1 MKLNWGFGIAMVYI
15 IFAGSMI
22 AFVVVASRQ
31 NYDLVSEN
39 YYDDAVKYQQTIDAE
54 NNGTRKESQLDIVYV
69 QDKNAIQL
77 SGGAQMKNV
86 KGKLSFYKPD
96 KATNDFQIPF
106 STDDSSMQ
114 TIPLPTVAHG
124 YWSVNANWNVEGK
137 NYSVAKR
144 IFIQ

>member
-1 MKLNWGFGIAMVYI
+1 MVYI

-54 NNGTRKESQLDIVYV
+54 NNGTRKESQLDIDYV

-96 KATNDFQIPF
+96 KATNDCQIHF
-106 STDDSSMQ
+106 STDDSSMK
-114 TIPLPTVAHG
+114 TIPRSALAT
-124 YWSVNANWNVEGK
+124 S
-137 NYSVAKR
+137 
-144 IFIQ
+144 

>member
-69 QDKNAIQL
+69 HDKNAIQL

-86 KGKLSFYKPD
+86 KGKLSFINPIKLPMIL
-96 KATNDFQIPF
+96 KFLFQPVIHLCKQF
-106 STDDSSMQ
+106 HCQQWRMVTG
-114 TIPLPTVAHG
+114 V
-124 YWSVNANWNVEGK
+124 
-137 NYSVAKR
+137 
-144 IFIQ
+144 